1 VPVANNESTPD
12 PVAETGGREE
22 LMTFNPHTKE
32 DRQAMLAATGIASI
46 EALFGAIPED
56 VRFPELSLPAP
67 LSEQEAFRRLS
78 ELSAKNL
85 NALDNPSFLGAGS
98 YTHYVPAAVQQ
109 ITFRGEFYTAYTPYQ
124 PEVAQGTLQAIYE
137 YQTMIC
143 ALTGMEV
150 SNASLYDGAT
160 ALAEGALLTISLPRK
175 RTRVVI
181 AGTVHPNYV
190 NVVRTYTSGI
200 GVEVIQVPLP
210 ADGFNTDPSAFDEY
224 LDDNLACIIVQYPN
238 FFGTIEDIAAIG
250 EKAHSAGANLV
261 VSTYPTAL
269 GLLKPPGELGADVVT
284 GEGQPLGNA
293 QSFGGPVVGIL
304 ATQQRLV
311 RQMPGRLAG
320 IAYDTEGK
328 RGFVLALQTREQH
341 IRREKATSNIC
352 TNQGL
357 MALAASVY
365 LATLGP
371 QGVRRIA
378 EICYQNGHYLAK
390 QLEATGKFSVVNSGE
405 FFNEFVVRSDEA
417 PADLNRRLQDAK
429 IIGGLDLGNINSELE
444 GLLLL
449 SATEMTGKAAIDRFV
464 EVATAS

>member
-1 VPVANNESTPD
+1 
-12 PVAETGGREE
+12 
-22 LMTFNPHTKE
+22 
-32 DRQAMLAATGIASI
+32 
-46 EALFGAIPED
+46 
-56 VRFPELSLPAP
+56 
-67 LSEQEAFRRLS
+67 
-78 ELSAKNL
+78 
-85 NALDNPSFLGAGS
+85 FLGAGS

-137 YQTMIC
+137 YQSMIC

-150 SNASLYDGAT
+150 SNASMYDGAT
-160 ALAEGALLTISLPRK
+160 ALAEGALLTVSLPRK
-175 RTRVVI
+175 RTRIVM
-181 AGTVHPNYV
+181 AGTIHPNYAG
-190 NVVRTYTSGI
+190 VVRTYTSGV
-200 GVEVIQVPLP
+200 GVEVVQLPLP
-210 ADGFNTDPSAFDEY
+210 ADGLKTDPAAFDEY
-224 LDDNLACIIVQYPN
+224 LDDNLACIVVQYPN

-250 EKAHSAGANLV
+250 EKAHSCGANLI

-269 GLLKPPGELGADVVT
+269 GLLKSPGELGADVVT

-304 ATQQRLV
+304 ATHQRLV

-320 IAYDTEGK
+320 IAYDSEGK

-371 QGVRRIA
+371 QGLRRIA
-378 EICYQNGHYLAK
+378 EICYQNGHYLAS
-390 QLEATGKFSVVNSGE
+390 QLEATGKFKVINDGE
-405 FFNEFVVRSDEA
+405 FFNEFTVTSQES
-417 PADLNRRLQDAK
+417 PAALNRRLQDAN
-429 IIGGLDLGNINSELE
+429 IIGGLDLGTIAPEMD
-444 GLLLL
+444 GKLLL

-464 EVATAS
+464 EVASAT